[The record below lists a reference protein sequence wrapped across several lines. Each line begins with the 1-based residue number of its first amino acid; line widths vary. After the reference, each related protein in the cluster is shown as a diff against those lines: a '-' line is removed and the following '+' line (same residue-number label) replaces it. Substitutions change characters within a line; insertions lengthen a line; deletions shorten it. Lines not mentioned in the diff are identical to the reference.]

1 MKKLHNMYQSRNG
14 SASVPQLN
22 LLMQNWRILHY
33 SYIPLLFL
41 PRWRAKSAF
50 TKNQN
55 LLIAHPEQLI
65 DRMQD
70 KEKESW
76 HTELCYSFFLEYRSY
91 LQHLGF
97 SLLQIEDPQADN
109 AG

>member
-33 SYIPLLFL
+33 IYTPLLFL
-41 PRWRAKSAF
+41 PRWRLKSAY
-50 TKNQN
+50 TRNHII
-55 LLIAHPEQLI
+55 LISHAEQLI
-65 DRMQD
+65 DRIQD

-76 HTELCYSFFLEYRSY
+76 HTDLCYSFFLEYRSY
-91 LQHLGF
+91 LQNLGF
-97 SLLQIEDPQADN
+97 SPLQIEDAQADN